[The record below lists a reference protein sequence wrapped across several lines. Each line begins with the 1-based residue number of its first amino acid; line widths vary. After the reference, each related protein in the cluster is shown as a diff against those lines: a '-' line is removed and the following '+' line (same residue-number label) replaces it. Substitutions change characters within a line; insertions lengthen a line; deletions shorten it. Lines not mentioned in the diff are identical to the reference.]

1 VDDGFVASF
10 SHPQMGDSDGA
21 TGLLDLPDLL
31 VEYLLSLA
39 FEIFTPRFTVDVVD
53 GSIEGAPDR
62 DDVELRASALRE
74 VDRRHGRQ
82 LSVRR
87 TVGGQQDPRR
97 ENTQPA
103 AFLSALLA
111 LG

>member
-1 VDDGFVASF
+1 
-10 SHPQMGDSDGA
+10 
-21 TGLLDLPDLL
+21 
-31 VEYLLSLA
+31 
-39 FEIFTPRFTVDVVD
+39 
-53 GSIEGAPDR
+53 
-62 DDVELRASALRE
+62 VELGASALRE